1 MVGYRLDGD
10 GTLFSQCDNSQPVT
24 ACGVRC
30 FVLSDTCIKCS
41 TLACGMCDRPSHS
54 LFSLYA
60 RFVFAKNCV

>member
-41 TLACGMCDRPSHS
+41 TLACGMCDRPLHS
-54 LFSLYA
+54 LF
-60 RFVFAKNCV
+60 